1 MSAVASSSK
10 RPAGPV
16 AGPSAKRSR
25 PSTSTSSEPPV
36 DEHLDAEVDVDLDV
50 EDHDHDETGEVDE
63 STRAKV
69 ARKEARTIRN
79 RESAQRSR
87 NQRKAHL
94 VWLEARVGELEAE
107 NRALRGDAPPP
118 TTSSRMG
125 SSTYDSNTRENSP
138 AQSVMSFANDLG
150 IPPEIVSGSGGVN
163 LASVAPPPADLD
175 VIVED
180 VKPTLP
186 LPTPTFAAPM
196 TAPVVDSM
204 TALHAENAALRE
216 RVVLLENLVKQV
228 VALSSLSTVPAVPVQ
243 PAAATVTPI
252 IEQEPTIDW
261 DSLVQSHMSSTQHD
275 MGLGL
280 SVGTVGVGL
289 ASTLSPSL
297 FPSTGSHSPTMA
309 SLDLTLPISDPSSIE
324 IPNTLARHPAAV
336 ATLSASSVSLA
347 GTERTDAALQRA
359 RTPLDFDLSLERN
372 KERLAQVARVVVAL
386 AKIKGWTGPSHS
398 RRERDRVG
406 RARARSRATWCR
418 SMERLRGGET
428 RARGGTRG

>member
-1 MSAVASSSK
+1 
-10 RPAGPV
+10 
-16 AGPSAKRSR
+16 
-25 PSTSTSSEPPV
+25 
-36 DEHLDAEVDVDLDV
+36 
-50 EDHDHDETGEVDE
+50 
-63 STRAKV
+63 
-69 ARKEARTIRN
+69 
-79 RESAQRSR
+79 
-87 NQRKAHL
+87 
-94 VWLEARVGELEAE
+94 
-107 NRALRGDAPPP
+107 
-118 TTSSRMG
+118 MG

-175 VIVED
+175 VVVED
-180 VKPTLP
+180 VKPILP

-196 TAPVVDSM
+196 TAPIVDSM

-228 VALSSLSTVPAVPVQ
+228 VALSNLSTVPAVPVQ
-243 PAAATVTPI
+243 PVASNVTPI

-261 DSLVQSHMSSTQHD
+261 DSLVQSHMPAQHD

-280 SVGTVGVGL
+280 DVGTVGVGL
-289 ASTLSPSL
+289 SSTLSPSL

-309 SLDLTLPISDPSSIE
+309 SLDLTLPISDSSSVE

-336 ATLSASSVSLA
+336 ATLSASSVSLV
-347 GTERTDAALQRA
+347 GTERADAALQRA

-398 RRERDRVG
+398 HSRRERDRVG

>member
-1 MSAVASSSK
+1 
-10 RPAGPV
+10 
-16 AGPSAKRSR
+16 
-25 PSTSTSSEPPV
+25 
-36 DEHLDAEVDVDLDV
+36 
-50 EDHDHDETGEVDE
+50 
-63 STRAKV
+63 
-69 ARKEARTIRN
+69 
-79 RESAQRSR
+79 
-87 NQRKAHL
+87 
-94 VWLEARVGELEAE
+94 
-107 NRALRGDAPPP
+107 
-118 TTSSRMG
+118 MG
-125 SSTYDSNTRENSP
+125 SSTYDSNSRENSP

-186 LPTPTFAAPM
+186 LPTSTPTFAAPM
-196 TAPVVDSM
+196 TAPVVDNM

-228 VALSSLSTVPAVPVQ
+228 VALSNLSTVPAVPVQ
-243 PAAATVTPI
+243 SVPTNVTPVM
-252 IEQEPTIDW
+252 EQEPTIDW
-261 DSLVQSHMSSTQHD
+261 DSLVQSHMPSTQLD

-280 SVGTVGVGL
+280 TVGTGAVGVGL

-297 FPSTGSHSPTMA
+297 FPSTGSHSPMT

-347 GTERTDAALQRA
+347 GTESADAALQRA

-398 RRERDRVG
+398 SHSRRDSVG
-406 RARARSRATWCR
+406 RARARSKATWCR